1 MCDAKLLGN
10 DESGVTYSVD
20 EQRHEVKTERCGI
33 ITVFA
38 MGSTKGITDNTPVF
52 LTVHDMGC
60 NHTEFHSFT
69 EHPSMARIK
78 SRSVFLHVEIPG
90 QEYHAEDL
98 PSDYVF
104 PSMQELG
111 EDMVNILDYFGVK
124 CVVTLGE
131 GAGAN
136 ILARFAMAFPN
147 RVLGNIL
154 IHCTS
159 TVAGIMEYFNDK
171 IMNWK
176 LQTVGMHP
184 TAEQYLLFHK
194 FGTLIEQEIEKA
206 ENKDKVIKSYIKK
219 LQSRINPRNLRL
231 YVEAFLARTDISVIL
246 KDKMKVDT
254 LLVTGSKASH
264 LHTVHTMHASMDP
277 RRTTL
282 LKVDGVGDV
291 LLENPDI
298 LAHNLLLFCQGLGLL
313 STLPMS
319 RQSSISS

>member
-1 MCDAKLLGN
+1 MSDAQLL
-10 DESGVTYSVD
+10 EEPQITYDV
-20 EQRHEVKTERCGI
+20 EETRHEIKTERCGI
-33 ITVFA
+33 ITVFV
-38 MGSTKGITDNTPVF
+38 MGSTKGMTDNTPVF

-69 EHPSMARIK
+69 EHPAMARIK
-78 SRSVFLHVEIPG
+78 SRSVFIHVEIPG
-90 QEYHAEDL
+90 QEHDAPDL
-98 PSDYVF
+98 PAGYVF
-104 PSMQELG
+104 PSMQDLG
-111 EDMVNILDYFGVK
+111 EDMLNILDYFGVK
-124 CVVTLGE
+124 YVVTLGE

-136 ILARFAMAFPN
+136 ILARFAMSYPD

-154 IHCTS
+154 LHCTS
-159 TVAGIMEYFNDK
+159 TVAGVMEYFNDK

-184 TAEQYLLFHK
+184 TAEQYLVFHK
-194 FGTLIEQEIEKA
+194 FGTEIEKA
-206 ENKDKVIKSYIKK
+206 ENKDKVIKDYIKK

-231 YVEAFLARTDISVIL
+231 YVEAFLSRTDISAIL
-246 KDKMKVDT
+246 KDKMKVDS

-264 LHTVHTMHASMDP
+264 LHTVHTMHAAMDP

-291 LLENPDI
+291 LFEAPDI
-298 LAHNLLLFCQGLGLL
+298 LAHNLLLFSQGLGLL